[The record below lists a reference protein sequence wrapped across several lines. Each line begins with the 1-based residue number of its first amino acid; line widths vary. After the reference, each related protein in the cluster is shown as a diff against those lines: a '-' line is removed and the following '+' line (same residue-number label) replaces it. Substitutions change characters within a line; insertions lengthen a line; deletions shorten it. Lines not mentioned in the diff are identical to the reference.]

1 VKFPERVSN
10 PLWISGESYAGIYGP
25 FLAWR
30 MHNWNNEAAWTNG
43 TIYNLKGFA
52 IGNGITDWH
61 FDAQPA
67 TYEAFREFNLIPPE
81 LLDLFAQFNCTYDV
95 ATNPVNDPRC
105 AQFDDRVNILIA
117 GLNPY
122 DVYRTTY
129 GMGSSMKRNL
139 QETHGEAIVNGEVKR
154 YQRGVR
160 LEQYTPWLKEH
171 LLFKEAAK

>member
-1 VKFPERVSN
+1 
-10 PLWISGESYAGIYGP
+10 L
-25 FLAWR
+25 
-30 MHNWNNEAAWTNG
+30 NN

-81 LLDLFAQFNCTYDV
+81 LLDLFKQFNCTYDV

-105 AQFDDRVNILIA
+105 AQFEDRAQRLIS

-129 GMGSSMKRNL
+129 GMGQTAASSASENKRQL
-139 QETHGEAIVNGEVKR
+139 EESRETHGEEIVGEEIKR
-154 YQRGVR
+154 FQRGVR
-160 LEQYTPWLKEH
+160 LEQYTPWIKHNPLLKA
-171 LLFKEAAK
+171 AAKASFGDSMGDYLNRADVRAALNIPQSV

>member
-1 VKFPERVSN
+1 
-10 PLWISGESYAGIYGP
+10 
-25 FLAWR
+25 
-30 MHNWNNEAAWTNG
+30 MNN

-81 LLDLFAQFNCTYDV
+81 LLDLFKQFNCTYDV

-105 AQFDDRVNILIA
+105 SQFEDRAQLLIS

-129 GMGSSMKRNL
+129 GMGSSAAQKKRVL
-139 QETHGEAIVNGEVKR
+139 EETHGESIVGDEVKR

-160 LEQYTPWLKEH
+160 LEQYTPWIKDHPFLKS
-171 LLFKEAAK
+171 AAKATFGDPMGDYLNRADVRAALNIP